1 MPSVYFIEPILGAW
15 ESCLATA
22 NPLCRR
28 YPKSKKTE
36 GLVLEND
43 VLDERKRFDQLFAID
58 YLQTMKAGYLD
69 VGKLHMYY
77 EIHGRG
83 DPLLMLHGE
92 FAATGMF
99 SLVTPQLRRTRR
111 VILVDQQGHG
121 RTGDIDRPL
130 SFKQMAEDTAAL
142 LKQLSIEKV
151 DVFGYSGGGTV
162 ALQLAVERPHL
173 VRRLALASAIYDEH
187 GYYPGVMEQ
196 LKNPVPDAFPL
207 PLRKAYEGVA
217 PKPGDWKNLVY
228 KSAEMA
234 RNPATAGF
242 LERSQLQEIVG
253 PTLVIIGDKDFIDP
267 DYAAN
272 MAEALHTE
280 LVILPG
286 DHSSYVAEQPI
297 MLLAALN
304 DFFG

>member
-1 MPSVYFIEPILGAW
+1 MPPGGLSLSALPITPPSVYFIEPILGAW

-111 VILVDQQGHG
+111 VILVDQ
-121 RTGDIDRPL
+121 
-130 SFKQMAEDTAAL
+130 KY
-142 LKQLSIEKV
+142 KV
-151 DVFGYSGGGTV
+151 TV
-162 ALQLAVERPHL
+162 
-173 VRRLALASAIYDEH
+173 VRVISTVPSVSSKWRKIRLPFSSNFL
-187 GYYPGVMEQ
+187 
-196 LKNPVPDAFPL
+196 
-207 PLRKAYEGVA
+207 LRKSTFLVTAEGV
-217 PKPGDWKNLVY
+217 
-228 KSAEMA
+228 
-234 RNPATAGF
+234 
-242 LERSQLQEIVG
+242 QLRFNSLSSV
-253 PTLVIIGDKDFIDP
+253 PTW
-267 DYAAN
+267 
-272 MAEALHTE
+272 
-280 LVILPG
+280 
-286 DHSSYVAEQPI
+286 
-297 MLLAALN
+297 
-304 DFFG
+304 